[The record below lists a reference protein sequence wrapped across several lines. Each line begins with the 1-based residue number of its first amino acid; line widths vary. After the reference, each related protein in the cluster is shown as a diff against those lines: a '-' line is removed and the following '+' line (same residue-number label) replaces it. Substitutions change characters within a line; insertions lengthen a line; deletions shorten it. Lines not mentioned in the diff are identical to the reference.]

1 MKRKRV
7 LGSLFAVA
15 TAFASLA
22 GCAVKE
28 DAQPVPVDV
37 QVEFPSTQTATVTD
51 SVLVFVWE
59 GQLDCSELIG
69 IRRSGRDL
77 PTALFEERKTP
88 CDLSASRASLQLERQ
103 KPYTFLVAA
112 QIGEKD
118 FLLGCSREQAFG
130 EVVSA
135 PVTLSYANNEFTLST
150 LEAQAPGST
159 TKCPTLGSRCGG
171 CNPR

>member
-1 MKRKRV
+1 MKRI
-7 LGSLFAVA
+7 LGSLFTLAAV
-15 TAFASLA
+15 LA

-37 QVEFPSTQTATVTD
+37 LVEFPSTQTAAVTD
-51 SVLVFVWE
+51 TVRTFVWE

-77 PTALFEERKTP
+77 PAALFETRKTP
-88 CDLSASRASLQLERQ
+88 CDLYANTASLQLQRD

-118 FLLGCSREQAFG
+118 FLVGCSREQTFG

-135 PVTLSYANNEFTLST
+135 PVTLAYASTEFTLST
-150 LEAQAPGST
+150 LEAQTPGST
-159 TKCPTLGSRCGG
+159 TKCPSLSARCGG